1 MRMKLRTVLNELACT
16 DWAEG
21 KEGLLDEDVLLVSN
35 RSGRNPSFAK
45 FLRLRQLSELE
56 EVGFSADPGEI
67 VLLHSGASIP
77 AGLRVSGS
85 LVAVASPEAFV
96 SFCSVFDNLPV
107 RAAELN
113 HLRDRMFEA
122 FLGSY
127 DLPQFAK
134 SSAEVLGNPV
144 IVANADARILGV
156 SGDFPVDDTDLQ
168 RAIVEGHASAG
179 MDATPGTEGSPGPVR
194 HARNSVMGN
203 ARLQGLRWATSII
216 NYHGL
221 EMGRYGVVEKNRP
234 ITGFDL
240 ELIDFAGQLA
250 GVLIDRLGAAGD
262 RAGAGSSVLR
272 NLVEGTF
279 ANVQTI
285 RAQVLLTSLP
295 LDVSYILFAVT
306 GRRKSDKDY
315 YARVGTMCS
324 RALQNSLWSASEDRL
339 IVLAPI
345 GRGETA
351 GYDGYTRAQ
360 RCLSS
365 NKSLMTTLESNGF
378 SLFVSEPFDDLLMCP
393 GRYQEAIDLEGAI
406 REPEDGRAYYF
417 WEHRFAALASSAGEV
432 DKLEMMLDKRVVA
445 MAEYDREHGTAYL
458 QTAIMGVRY
467 PGSPADAA
475 TALNVHRNTYF
486 YRLNKV
492 RELFFIDLKDGDD
505 RLALSFSASIMGNM
519 EK

>member
-16 DWAEG
+16 DWVEG

-35 RSGRNPSFAK
+35 RCGHNPSFAK
-45 FLRLRQLSELE
+45 ALRLRQLSDLE
-56 EVGFSADPGEI
+56 EGGFAADPGEI
-67 VLLHSGASIP
+67 VLVYSGASIP
-77 AGLRVSGS
+77 SGLRVSGN
-85 LVAVASPEAFV
+85 LVAVASPDAYDCFRSAFE
-96 SFCSVFDNLPV
+96 DLPV
-107 RAAELN
+107 RAAELDY
-113 HLRDRMFEA
+113 LRERMFEA
-122 FLGSY
+122 FLASY

-134 SSAEVLGNPV
+134 SSAAVLGNPA
-144 IVANADARILGV
+144 IVANADARVLGV

-168 RAIVEGHASAG
+168 RAIVQGHALE
-179 MDATPGTEGSPGPVR
+179 DAEEPSETEGPLRPVR
-194 HARNSVMGN
+194 HARSTVMGS
-203 ARLQGLRWATSII
+203 ARLHGMRWATSII

-221 EMGRYGVVEKNRP
+221 EMGRYGVAEKNHP

-250 GVLIDRLGAAGD
+250 GVLIERLGAAGD

-272 NLVEGTF
+272 DLVEGTF

-306 GRRKSDKDY
+306 GQRRSDKDY

-345 GRGETA
+345 GKKETA
-351 GYDGYTRAQ
+351 GYDGSARAQ
-360 RCLSS
+360 RCLST
-365 NKSLMTTLESNGF
+365 NKPLMSTLKNNGF

-393 GRYQEAIDLEGAI
+393 GRYREVVDLESTI

-417 WEHRFAALASSAGEV
+417 WEHRFATLASSAGEA

-505 RLALSFSASIMGNM
+505 RLALSFSASIMGSM